1 MRQKGHDAEALV
13 REYLVKNHHTILA
26 KNFYTRFGELDIISQ
41 HSDRIHIIEVKS
53 YKTPVIHAGYKINK
67 KKKIRMWRCAKLF
80 LASQRLTNHYV
91 QFDLIVVTNE
101 TICHLDHIFTETDIS

>member
-41 HSDRIHIIEVKS
+41 YSDRIHIIEVKS
-53 YKTPVIHAGYKINK
+53 YKTPVFTRQNTPFF
-67 KKKIRMWRCAKLF
+67 WRYDEFFGRQAPNTFQTK
-80 LASQRLTNHYV
+80 YP
-91 QFDLIVVTNE
+91 I
-101 TICHLDHIFTETDIS
+101 